1 MKNRNLVNLNIN
13 PCKMCMPMGA
23 ALAFKGIEKSILM
36 LHGSQGCSTY
46 MRRHIATH
54 FNEPMDI
61 ASSSLTEKGTVY
73 GGAKNLKNGLK
84 NVIQLYQP
92 QVVGIA
98 TTCLAGTIGEDI
110 TRLTKEFIASESEK
124 KQEIAEIDF
133 IPVPTPGYEAS
144 HFSGYY
150 LTLRK
155 IIEQI
160 TKESNPSKKINIIV
174 ANITPADVRRLKEIL
189 ALFNLDYTLLP
200 DISDTLDAPY
210 KNNYNKLPEG
220 GTSIADIKEMS
231 GAKATI
237 ELGALVDEEISP
249 GELLEEKFGVPLY
262 KLALPIGLKNTD
274 EFINLLAEL
283 SGVEIDSSLKAA
295 RGRMLDGMI
304 DSHKYNAQGKA
315 AIFGAPEMV
324 YASAKLCLE
333 NGITPALIATGSEN
347 KELKKLLLVEEE
359 FDEEKSLIID
369 DSDFEKIR
377 EYVNQ
382 FGVNILIGHSDG
394 KFITEKDG
402 IPLVRVGFPVHDRVG
417 AQRKLSIG
425 YNGSMSFIDRIT
437 NTLLEQKYSSY
448 RSDMFEKYF
457 PRKES

>member
-1 MKNRNLVNLNIN
+1 MENRNLVNLNIN

-23 ALAFKGIEKSILM
+23 ALAFKGIEKCILM

-73 GGAKNLKNGLK
+73 GGEENLKNGLK

-110 TRLTKEFIASESEK
+110 TRLTKEFVASES
-124 KQEIAEIDF
+124 KQEQKIAEIDF

-155 IIEQI
+155 IIEHI
-160 TKESNPSKKINIIV
+160 TEESKPTGKINIIV
-174 ANITPADVRRLKEIL
+174 GNITPADVRKLKDIL
-189 ALFNLDYTLLP
+189 VLFDLEYTLLP

-210 KNNYNKLPEG
+210 KNDYDKLPEG
-220 GTSIADIKEMS
+220 GTTIDEIKKMS
-231 GAKATI
+231 GAEATI
-237 ELGALVDEEISP
+237 ELGELVDAAISP
-249 GELLEEKFGVPLY
+249 GKLLEEKFGVPFYSLS
-262 KLALPIGLKNTD
+262 LPIGLENTD
-274 EFINLLAEL
+274 KFINLLTEL
-283 SGVEIDSSLKAA
+283 SGVEPDSSLKAA

-304 DSHKYNAQGKA
+304 DSHKYNSRGKA

-324 YASAKLCLE
+324 YATTKLCLE
-333 NGITPALIATGSEN
+333 NGITPALIATGTEN
-347 KELKKLLLVEEE
+347 KKLKELLLAEKD
-359 FDEEKSLIID
+359 FDKEKSLIID

-377 EYVNQ
+377 EYVNR
-382 FGVNILIGHSDG
+382 FEVNILIGHSDG

-417 AQRKLSIG
+417 AQRKVFVG
-425 YNGSMSFIDRIT
+425 YTGSMSFIDRIT
-437 NTLLEQKYSSY
+437 NALLEQKYSSY

-457 PRKES
+457 PGKEN